1 MGRYRSSSIQIA
13 AGATIVSKT
22 KVFFA
27 LLNRPVFRASGL
39 LVFIE
44 RTSYPPSLPFSGG
57 GCLQINGTAPLRFA
71 FFI

>member
-27 LLNRPVFRASGL
+27 LLNRPVFRAAGL

-44 RTSYPPSLPFSGG
+44 RTSYPPSLPVLS
-57 GCLQINGTAPLRFA
+57 LIH
-71 FFI
+71 I